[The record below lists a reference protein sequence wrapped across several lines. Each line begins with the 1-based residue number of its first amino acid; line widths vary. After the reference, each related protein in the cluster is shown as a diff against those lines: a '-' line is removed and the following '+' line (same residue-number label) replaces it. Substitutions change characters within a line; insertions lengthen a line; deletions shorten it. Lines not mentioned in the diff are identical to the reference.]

1 MKMVMLVDGYNVIH
15 KFPCL
20 KNLLKRSVYQ
30 AQAKLISLVSNYC
43 SAEKMEGYL
52 IFDAYRRPSSDIE
65 EEMSPELKV
74 VLTGKGKTADSYI
87 EKFIFQR
94 KFFYDYIYVVT
105 SDYSQRMTVAD
116 KKVLFISPENFLEKL
131 KTCQKDLA
139 GKYSSTFPESHP
151 KLSDYLEE
159 EVRKKLEDMRR

>member
-1 MKMVMLVDGYNVIH
+1 MMILVDGYNVIH
-15 KFPCL
+15 KSPYL
-20 KNLLKRSVYQ
+20 KNLLKRSVHQ

-43 SAEKMEGYL
+43 SLGKIEGCL

-65 EEMSPELKV
+65 EEISPELKV
-74 VLTGKGKTADSYI
+74 VFTGKGKTADSYI

-94 KFFYDYIYVVT
+94 KLCYDYIYVIT

-116 KKVLFISPENFLEKL
+116 RRVLFASPENFLEKL
-131 KTCQKDLA
+131 KTCQKDLI
-139 GKYSSTFPESHP
+139 GKYSSAFPESHP

-159 EVRKKLEDMRR
+159 EVRKKLEDLRR